1 MKGRQKG
8 AEMIFSSI
16 HTQDDYSNYPKAVQ
30 RAIEYLKSN
39 DFTKMQTGVYEI
51 EIQPEEEKEIS
62 FVCSMEE
69 NNEIE
74 GKLLYAQVFD
84 AMTEPVS
91 DRKPEVHEKYLDVQF
106 LVTGREKLGFTPDT
120 GHYEVDERFDERDLI
135 FYKKVENEG
144 FITSTPGC
152 FCVFFPTDVHRPQ
165 VADGE
170 PMEVRKVVVKVSLEL
185 LK

>member
-39 DFTKMQTGVYEI
+39 DFTKMETGVY
-51 EIQPEEEKEIS
+51 
-62 FVCSMEE
+62 
-69 NNEIE
+69 EIE

-91 DRKPEVHEKYLDVQF
+91 DRKPEVH
-106 LVTGREKLGFTPDT
+106 TRSGR
-120 GHYEVDERFDERDLI
+120 R
-135 FYKKVENEG
+135 
-144 FITSTPGC
+144 
-152 FCVFFPTDVHRPQ
+152 
-165 VADGE
+165 
-170 PMEVRKVVVKVSLEL
+170 
-185 LK
+185 

>member
-1 MKGRQKG
+1 MSDNGIQTKRSNK
-8 AEMIFSSI
+8 MIFSSI
-16 HTQDDYSNYPKAVQ
+16 HTKDDYSNYPKAVQ

-39 DFTKMQTGVYEI
+39 DFTKMEPGVYEI
-51 EIQPEEEKEIS
+51 E
-62 FVCSMEE
+62 
-69 NNEIE
+69 
-74 GKLLYAQVFD
+74 GKQLYAQVFD
-84 AMTEPVS
+84 AMTEPLA

-120 GHYEVDERFDERDLI
+120 GNYEVAERFDERDLI
-135 FYKKVENEG
+135 FYKEVENEG
-144 FITSTPGC
+144 FITSTLGC

-170 PMEVRKVVVKVSLEL
+170 PIKVRKVVVKVSVDL

>member
-51 EIQPEEEKEIS
+51 E
-62 FVCSMEE
+62 
-69 NNEIE
+69 

-120 GHYEVDERFDERDLI
+120 GNYEVDERFDERDLI
-135 FYKKVENEG
+135 FYKKVEMKALSPQRQDVSVYS
-144 FITSTPGC
+144 FQQMY
-152 FCVFFPTDVHRPQ
+152 TDHRLQ
-165 VADGE
+165 
-170 PMEVRKVVVKVSLEL
+170 MENLWK
-185 LK
+185 